1 MRPRA
6 FLERICK
13 TYLLMF
19 IIFGV
24 AKVVHQDLGD
34 MIRNSTVN
42 PVQSLVDTVWEKS
55 FLPKKSFKC
64 RFKTFSFQTNL
75 REKIRQETPS
85 GFSVVCPSPI
95 PLFMLNLLNKY
106 LVNATGQELT

>member
-1 MRPRA
+1 
-6 FLERICK
+6 
-13 TYLLMF
+13 MF

-64 RFKTFSFQTNL
+64 WFKTFSFQTNL